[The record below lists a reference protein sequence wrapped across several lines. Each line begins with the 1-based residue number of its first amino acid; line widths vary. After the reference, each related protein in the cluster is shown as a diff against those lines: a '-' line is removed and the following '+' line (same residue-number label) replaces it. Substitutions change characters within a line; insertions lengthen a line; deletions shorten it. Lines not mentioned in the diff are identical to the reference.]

1 VAFSPDDDVSGSL
14 QPLAESVCA
23 TTMDLLVE
31 AALRRAAGQLGC
43 VLCRVGEEAA
53 ERYLGS
59 VLGEGTND
67 PATRSR
73 LDRSWGFCRRHA
85 WHFLGLEWERMRDSL
100 GMATLS
106 ETLVE
111 GAENLLKTYLE
122 AQSLYGQRKRA
133 AGAALDA
140 LTRALT
146 PAEPCPACDVQ
157 AEHEGYAAK
166 VLVRALGDP
175 DWRGRFTASDGLCL
189 HHLRRA
195 LVSEEAPQDVQ
206 WLVEDQRRRLHEIRS
221 DLEEYGRKHDYRFS
235 HEPYGREVSAA
246 IRATNALAG
255 SWFNL
260 PRRPRSIPEKE
271 RGQAGLKQGGHDNG

>member
-1 VAFSPDDDVSGSL
+1 VPFGAHDDVSAPAQSPAGS
-14 QPLAESVCA
+14 ARA
-23 TTMDLLVE
+23 TPMDLLVE
-31 AALRRAAGQLGC
+31 SALKRAARQPGC

-53 ERYLGS
+53 ARYLSS
-59 VLGEGTND
+59 VLGEGTTD
-67 PATRSR
+67 PATRGR

-100 GMATLS
+100 GTATLS

-122 AQSLYGQRKRA
+122 AQALYGQRSRSA
-133 AGAALDA
+133 VAALDG
-140 LTRALT
+140 LTRAMT
-146 PAEPCPACDVQ
+146 PAEACPACQVQ

-175 DWRGRFTASDGLCL
+175 EWRKDFSASDGLCL

-195 LVSEEAPQDVQ
+195 LAGEEAPQDVQ
-206 WLVEDQRRRLHEIRS
+206 WLVEDQRRRLHEIRA

-235 HEPYGREVSAA
+235 HEAFGREVAAA
-246 IRATNALAG
+246 IRATEALAG

-260 PRRPRSIPEKE
+260 PHRPRPAPERE
-271 RGQAGLKQGGHDNG
+271 RGAAGLKQGGHDNG